1 MLYLGLNIYLFV
13 SWYITYETHPKYFYI
28 REYVIGKG
36 LAWARAPAALLN
48 LNCMLILLPVCRN
61 LLSYFR
67 KACNVSSFAFILI
80 HSRNL
85 EIIYYLSCI
94 YKYITFYSTCS
105 CFTKLILI

>member
-1 MLYLGLNIYLFV
+1 MLYLGLNVYLFV

-28 REYVIGKG
+28 REFVIGKG

-67 KACNVSSFAFILI
+67 KACNVSSSVLIFI

-85 EIIYYLSCI
+85 NY
-94 YKYITFYSTCS
+94 
-105 CFTKLILI
+105 